1 MPKSL
6 KNEFYSSY
14 RWKIYPF
21 REHKVTGEPVSLWG
35 SNCIDAEDR
44 EIKRWGKDGIHVQP
58 CEMENWEMNRLSAAM
73 TTKSKPWFLE
83 WLIIHLANPG
93 WCQENDRCECEVC
106 LQEKKWRILVR
117 LLSVITILCSQMD
130 FSLRHSWWRC
140 YCGDVMRPVIY
151 FKLSFQTV

>member
-106 LQEKKWRILVR
+106 LQEKKMKNPGAFVKCDNHIMLTNGLQFETFMVKM
-117 LLSVITILCSQMD
+117 LL
-130 FSLRHSWWRC
+130 WRC
-140 YCGDVMRPVIY
+140 NEACNL
-151 FKLSFQTV
+151 F